1 MTEQA
6 FDRVAELERLAALP
20 DEEQEEKKDDAPA
33 PEKEEEAPAD
43 KEPVDDVEDDGEE
56 DEEEPAVEEKPADKA
71 VSPQHARIKA
81 KQEREQLRREV
92 AELKR
97 QIKVKQE
104 REPLRREVDELK
116 RQLQEKTK
124 EPEVQKQERE
134 VDLSVLDNLDDN
146 TRAALHEIT
155 SVYAEDLARLQES
168 VAPVIAN
175 KRTQEIMQR
184 IDVDGEAY
192 SKQHSLPAD
201 WLINYTMSVYHASNE
216 EQQLLTGK
224 GLDKKAFLDSM
235 VNDVD
240 RLYKAGVNPLAVYH
254 ARAKNLNPAFLQQR
268 EQVVEQ
274 PKLADTAASRAK
286 SSGMV
291 GTGTSPM
298 TSSETKE
305 AKLASD
311 FQKGKISRED
321 YFAGIAA
328 LA

>member
-20 DEEQEEKKDDAPA
+20 DEELEEKKDDAPA

-43 KEPVDDVEDDGEE
+43 KEPVDDAEDDGEDE
-56 DEEEPAVEEKPADKA
+56 EEEPAPEEKPADKA

-92 AELKR
+92 
-97 QIKVKQE
+97 
-104 REPLRREVDELK
+104 DELK
-116 RQLQEKTK
+116 RQLQEKTAPVK
-124 EPEVQKQERE
+124 EQEPEKKERE
-134 VDLSVLDNLDDN
+134 VNLSVLDNLDEN

-155 SVYAEDLARLQES
+155 NVYADDLARLQES
-168 VAPVIAN
+168 IAPVIAS

-224 GLDKKAFLDSM
+224 SLDKKAFLDSM

-311 FQKGKISRED
+311 FQNKRITRED

>member
-20 DEEQEEKKDDAPA
+20 SEELEEKKDDAAIPEEEEGGADKAASAGDAANTDEEDDTDEEDAENEAEEQPA
-33 PEKEEEAPAD
+33 PK
-43 KEPVDDVEDDGEE
+43 
-56 DEEEPAVEEKPADKA
+56 EEPASKA

-81 KQEREQLRREV
+81 KKEREQLRRE
-92 AELKR
+92 
-97 QIKVKQE
+97 I
-104 REPLRREVDELK
+104 DELK
-116 RQLQEKTK
+116 RQLQEKSAPVPVK
-124 EPEVQKQERE
+124 APEAEKKERE
-134 VDLSVLDNLDDN
+134 VDLSVFENLDEK
-146 TRAALHEIT
+146 TLAALREIT
-155 SVYAEDLARLQES
+155 NVHAEDLARLQES

-175 KRTQEIMQR
+175 KRTQDIIQR
-184 IDVDGEAY
+184 LDADGEAY
-192 SKQHSLPAD
+192 NKQHNLPSD
-201 WLINYTMSVYHASNE
+201 WLVNYTMSVYHAANE
-216 EQQLLTGK
+216 EQQLLTGS

-235 VNDVD
+235 TNDFE

-274 PKLADTAASRAK
+274 PRLSDTAASRAK
-286 SSGMV
+286 SSGMTN
-291 GTGTSPM
+291 TGTSPM
-298 TSSETKE
+298 TSNETRE

>member
-43 KEPVDDVEDDGEE
+43 KEPVDDAEDDGEDE
-56 DEEEPAVEEKPADKA
+56 EEEPAPEEKPADKA

-81 KQEREQLRREV
+81 KQEREQLRR
-92 AELKR
+92 A
-97 QIKVKQE
+97 
-104 REPLRREVDELK
+104 VDELK
-116 RQLQEKTK
+116 RQLQEKTAPAK

-134 VDLSVLDNLDDN
+134 VDLSVFENLDEK
-146 TRAALHEIT
+146 TLAALREIT
-155 SVYAEDLARLQES
+155 NVHAEDLARLQES

-192 SKQHSLPAD
+192 NKQHSLPAD

-224 GLDKKAFLDSM
+224 SLDKKVFLESM
-235 VNDVD
+235 INDVD

-254 ARAKNLNPAFLQQR
+254 ARAKNLNPALLQQQ
-268 EQVVEQ
+268 EQVLEQ

-298 TSSETKE
+298 TSSETR
-305 AKLASD
+305 ADKLAKD

>member
-6 FDRVAELERLAALP
+6 FDRVAELERLAGLP
-20 DEEQEEKKDDAPA
+20 DEELEEKKDDAPA
-33 PEKEEEAPAD
+33 PEKEEEEEAPAD
-43 KEPVDDVEDDGEE
+43 KEPVDDVDDEGEDGEE
-56 DEEEPAVEEKPADKA
+56 PAIEEKPADKA

-92 AELKR
+92 
-97 QIKVKQE
+97 
-104 REPLRREVDELK
+104 DELK
-116 RQLQEKTK
+116 RQLQEKAAPVK

-134 VDLSVLDNLDDN
+134 VDLSVFENLDER
-146 TRAALHEIT
+146 TLAALREIT
-155 SVYAEDLARLQES
+155 NVHAEDLARLQDS
-168 VAPVIAN
+168 VAPVLASR
-175 KRTQEIMQR
+175 RTQEIIQR
-184 IDVDGEAY
+184 LDADGEAY
-192 SKQHSLPAD
+192 NKQHNLPAD
-201 WLINYTMSVYHASNE
+201 WLVNYTMGVYHASNE

-224 GLDKKAFLDSM
+224 SLDKKAFLDSM
-235 VNDVD
+235 TNDFD

-254 ARAKNLNPAFLQQR
+254 ARAKNLNPALLQQR

-298 TSSETKE
+298 TSNETKE

-311 FQKGKISRED
+311 FQKGKISRGE
-321 YFAGIAA
+321 YFAEIAA

>member
-20 DEEQEEKKDDAPA
+20 DEELEEKKDDATA

-43 KEPVDDVEDDGEE
+43 KEPVDDVEDDGE
-56 DEEEPAVEEKPADKA
+56 DEEEPAPQEKLADKA

-92 AELKR
+92 
-97 QIKVKQE
+97 
-104 REPLRREVDELK
+104 DELK
-116 RQLQEKTK
+116 RQLQERTAPAK

-134 VDLSVLDNLDDN
+134 VDLSVFENLDEK
-146 TRAALHEIT
+146 TLAALREIT
-155 SVYAEDLARLQES
+155 NVHAEDLARLQES

-175 KRTQEIMQR
+175 KRTQEIIQR
-184 IDVDGEAY
+184 LDADGEAY
-192 SKQHSLPAD
+192 NKQHNLPSD
-201 WLINYTMSVYHASNE
+201 WLVNYTMSVYHAANE

-224 GLDKKAFLDSM
+224 SLDKKAFLDSM
-235 VNDVD
+235 TNDFD

-311 FQKGKISRED
+311 FQKGKISREE
-321 YFAGIAA
+321 YFAEIAA

>member
-20 DEEQEEKKDDAPA
+20 DEELEEKKDDATA

-43 KEPVDDVEDDGEE
+43 KEPVDDVEDDGE
-56 DEEEPAVEEKPADKA
+56 DEEEPAPQEKLADKA

-92 AELKR
+92 
-97 QIKVKQE
+97 
-104 REPLRREVDELK
+104 DELK
-116 RQLQEKTK
+116 RQLQERTAPAK

-134 VDLSVLDNLDDN
+134 VDLSVFENLDEK
-146 TRAALHEIT
+146 TLAALREIT
-155 SVYAEDLARLQES
+155 NVHAEDLARLQES

-175 KRTQEIMQR
+175 KRTQEIIQR
-184 IDVDGEAY
+184 LDADGEAY
-192 SKQHSLPAD
+192 NKQHNLPSD
-201 WLINYTMSVYHASNE
+201 WLVNYTMSVYHAANE

-224 GLDKKAFLDSM
+224 SLDKKAFLDSM
-235 VNDVD
+235 TNDFD

-298 TSSETKE
+298 TGSETKE

-311 FQKGKISRED
+311 FQKGKISREE
-321 YFAGIAA
+321 YFAEIAA

>member
-20 DEEQEEKKDDAPA
+20 DEELEEKKDDATA

-43 KEPVDDVEDDGEE
+43 KEPVDDVEDDGEDE
-56 DEEEPAVEEKPADKA
+56 EEEPAPQEKPVDKA

-92 AELKR
+92 EESKRQLAELK
-97 QIKVKQE
+97 KQLE
-104 REPLRREVDELK
+104 QKATLV
-116 RQLQEKTK
+116 K
-124 EPEVQKQERE
+124 EPEPEKKERE
-134 VDLSVLDNLDDN
+134 VDLSVFENLDEK
-146 TRAALHEIT
+146 TLAALREIT
-155 SVYAEDLARLQES
+155 NVHAEDLARLQES

-175 KRTQEIMQR
+175 KRTQEIIQR
-184 IDVDGEAY
+184 LDADGEAY
-192 SKQHSLPAD
+192 NKQHNLPSD
-201 WLINYTMSVYHASNE
+201 WLVNYTMSVYHAANE

-224 GLDKKAFLDSM
+224 SLDKKAFLDSM
-235 VNDVD
+235 TNDFD

-298 TSSETKE
+298 TGSETKE

-311 FQKGKISRED
+311 FQKGKISREE
-321 YFAGIAA
+321 YFAEIAA

>member
-20 DEEQEEKKDDAPA
+20 DEELEEKKDDALA

-92 AELKR
+92 
-97 QIKVKQE
+97 
-104 REPLRREVDELK
+104 DELK

-134 VDLSVLDNLDDN
+134 VDLSVLDNLDEN

-216 EQQLLTGK
+216 EQHLLTGK

>member
-43 KEPVDDVEDDGEE
+43 KEPVDDAEDDGE
-56 DEEEPAVEEKPADKA
+56 DEEKPAPEEKPADKA

-81 KQEREQLRREV
+81 KQESEQ
-92 AELKR
+92 
-97 QIKVKQE
+97 
-104 REPLRREVDELK
+104 LRREVDELK
-116 RQLQEKTK
+116 RQLQEKTAPAK
-124 EPEVQKQERE
+124 EAEPEKKERE
-134 VDLSVLDNLDDN
+134 VDLSVLDNLDEN

-192 SKQHSLPAD
+192 NKQHSLPAD

-224 GLDKKAFLDSM
+224 SLDKKAFLDSM
-235 VNDVD
+235 INDVD

-254 ARAKNLNPAFLQQR
+254 ARAKNLNPALLQQQ
-268 EQVVEQ
+268 EQVLEQ

-298 TSSETKE
+298 TSSETR
-305 AKLASD
+305 ADKLAKD